1 MTEELAA
8 NRPREQTH
16 RRLRRAA
23 KTASWDDGR
32 PRRDKEGKDRRAKSA
47 VLCSSRRRQTVDKL
61 PKVAQSGRRE
71 NRLPLSADSTKSGI
85 ESHETVRS
93 SWVEKKVTEE
103 GDSKSEPFNR
113 GEERRKEA

>member
-1 MTEELAA
+1 MTD
-8 NRPREQTH
+8 
-16 RRLRRAA
+16 
-23 KTASWDDGR
+23 DDGR
-32 PRRDKEGKDRRAKSA
+32 IGRQSTGEHRRRLLRQRRRPRKDKEGGKEGGAKSA

-61 PKVAQSGRRE
+61 PKVLQSGRRE

-103 GDSKSEPFNR
+103 ER
-113 GEERRKEA
+113 GFGK